1 MNNVSHALLRQKDAA
16 KIIVAQLRE
25 AGMDD
30 EENVGL
36 AIESET
42 NLLEVIAEALN
53 KIDENE
59 VLDAGLTSKIN
70 EFTERRSAVR
80 KQTDFLRTS
89 IEQAMLIAEQE
100 TMRLPTA
107 TLTLRKVKPAA
118 FVEAEAEIPS
128 RFWTPQ
134 EPTAPKL
141 NKKSLLEALEAGE
154 AVPGARLDNGSVSLT
169 VRRK

>member
-1 MNNVSHALLRQKDAA
+1 MNNVSHALLRQKEAA
-16 KIIVAQLRE
+16 KIIVTQLRE

-30 EENVGL
+30 EESVGL

-42 NLLEVIAEALN
+42 NLLEAISEALN
-53 KIDENE
+53 KIDEND

-70 EFTERRSAVR
+70 EFTERRSAIR
-80 KQTDFLRTS
+80 KQTDFLRAS

-100 TMRLPTA
+100 KMRLPSA
-107 TLTLRKVKPAA
+107 TLTLRKVKPAP
-118 FVEAEAEIPS
+118 VIEAEADIPS

-134 EPTAPKL
+134 EPPAPKL

-154 AVPGARLDNGSVSLT
+154 VIPGARLDNGSVSLT

>member
-1 MNNVSHALLRQKDAA
+1 MNNVSHALIRQKDAA
-16 KIIVAQLRE
+16 KVIIAQLRE

-30 EENVGL
+30 EDSVGI

-53 KIDENE
+53 KIDEND

-70 EFTERRSAVR
+70 DFTDRRSAIR

-107 TLTLRKVKPAA
+107 TLTLRKVKPGT
-118 FVEAEAEIPS
+118 VIETEAEIPS

-134 EPTAPKL
+134 ETPAPKL

-154 AVPGARLDNGSVSLT
+154 TIPGARLDNGSVSLT